1 MKTYR
6 IAVGRTGTSSQNVQ
20 QHVMILPS
28 VHAKQQWLLEMLPT
42 FAPLGQTL
50 VFCATKQMC
59 DNLVGFIRAAQNNKA
74 NHPSSVSST
83 RIPVDSIHG
92 DKHQSDRLKALKSFQ
107 KNKIIALIATDVAAR
122 GLDIDNVTTVVNF
135 DPAKNID
142 AHVHRVGRAGRM
154 SRKDSKER
162 NGIAY
167 TLFNTNT
174 ESNYNKDADSAN
186 ALMEAFHREGRDQ
199 FITDEWMK
207 FAMRSR
213 HYCGHRG
220 GNANKQKRFAGL
232 GFSG

>member
-1 MKTYR
+1 MYR
-6 IAVGRTGTSSQNVQ
+6 IAVGRTGTSSQHVQ
-20 QHVMILPS
+20 QHVMVLPS

-59 DNLVGFIRAAQNNKA
+59 DDLVDFIRRNASQDEN
-74 NHPSSVSST
+74 
-83 RIPVDSIHG
+83 IPVDSIHG

-107 KNKIIALIATDVAAR
+107 KSKIVALIATDVAAR
-122 GLDIDNVTTVVNF
+122 GLDIDNITTVVNF
-135 DPAKNID
+135 DPAKNLD
-142 AHVHRVGRAGRM
+142 VHVHRVGRAGRM

-162 NGIAY
+162 NGVAY
-167 TLFNTNT
+167 TLFNTNK
-174 ESNYNKDADSAN
+174 ENKSKDADAAN

-207 FAMRSR
+207 LAMRSR
-213 HYCGHRG
+213 HYCGRRG
-220 GNANKQKRFAGL
+220 GKTNKQMRFAGL